1 MFGMMEVSVGVTVMR
16 WAVWSIV
23 ALATVAGIVGLLGLA
38 VLAILLAVCRMRRGR
53 DSSGRRSVTVLVL
66 GDFGRSPRMQYHSI
80 SLAKLDNTMV
90 DVVAYGGTECV
101 EDIARDP
108 HR

>member
-1 MFGMMEVSVGVTVMR
+1 MTDVVTVMR
-16 WAVWSIV
+16 WAVWVIV
-23 ALATVAGIVGLLGLA
+23 AVATVAGVVALVGLTALT
-38 VLAILLAVCRMRRGR
+38 VLLAVCRLRRTR

-66 GDFGRSPRMQYHSI
+66 GDFGRSPRMQYHAL
-80 SLAKLDNTMV
+80 SLGKMDKTAV

-108 HR
+108 DR